1 MKMRNEDVK
10 KITEIKQ
17 YLLNP
22 PASFRLYDYAP
33 TYLRN
38 AITVLNNYPEAKD
51 TINYLQNLAEQFDN
65 KQIDQADLSKTL
77 TEAGIEINKLSNR

>member
-1 MKMRNEDVK
+1 MKMRNDDIK

-33 TYLRN
+33 TYLRD
-38 AITVLNNYPEAKD
+38 AIAVLNRYPETKEL
-51 TINYLQNLAEQFDN
+51 ISYLQMLAKQFDN
-65 KQIDQADLSKTL
+65 KIISAQDVNKTL
-77 TEAGIEINKLSNR
+77 KEAGMKISKLTNR

>member
-1 MKMRNEDVK
+1 MKMRNEDIK

-33 TYLRN
+33 TYLRD
-38 AITVLNNYPEAKD
+38 AIAVLNHYPESKEL
-51 TINYLQNLAEQFDN
+51 INYLQTLAEQFDN
-65 KQIDQADLSKTL
+65 KIISAQDVNKTL
-77 TEAGIEINKLSNR
+77 KEAGIKISMLTNR

>member
-1 MKMRNEDVK
+1 MSNEDIK

-33 TYLRN
+33 TYLRD
-38 AITVLNNYPEAKD
+38 AIAVLNQDNSFKD
-51 TINYLQNLAEQFDN
+51 MIDLITIDEQ
-65 KQIDQADLSKTL
+65 Q
-77 TEAGIEINKLSNR
+77 